1 MPLGYNASA
10 FETSVTGVVSG
21 VDAGAPVSAVAVV
34 PSVAGAV
41 DSVVLALE
49 PHATR
54 IRLNAATAARRR
66 TVDVGAV
73 AEFFC
78 PFI

>member
-21 VDAGAPVSAVAVV
+21 VDAGTAES
-34 PSVAGAV
+34 AGAV
-41 DSVVLALE
+41 GSVDLAVLALE
-49 PHATR
+49 PHATT
-54 IRLNAATAARRR
+54 IKLNAATAARRR
-66 TVDVGAV
+66 TVEVSAV
-73 AEFFC
+73 AEIFC